1 MKFEYLKN
9 MDKKKLIKIS
19 ITIILII
26 LIIVGLC
33 LGGYYVYKN
42 IGKKEEVKEIKVIN
56 KIDKYGYQL
65 KENKTSKYKNLFEEL
80 KEILNEENV
89 NEENYVKKIS
99 EMFIY
104 DFYSLSDKTAKTDI
118 GGTDFVYNEILE
130 NFLQNAQDTYYK
142 YVESNVYNN
151 RKQSLP
157 TVSNITIDK
166 VENTKFEYNNKYD
179 DKAYEVDISWD
190 YTDNQFSSYQKKAT
204 LVFIHDGDK
213 LSLVEL
219 Q

>member
-1 MKFEYLKN
+1 MKL
-9 MDKKKLIKIS
+9 KKKVKRLLLLI
-19 ITIILII
+19 
-26 LIIVGLC
+26 IIVGLG

-65 KENKTSKYKNLFEEL
+65 KENKPSKYKNFFEEL

-89 NEENYVKKIS
+89 NEEDYVKKIS

-157 TVSNITIDK
+157 TVSNITIEK

-204 LVFIHDGDK
+204 LVFIHDGEK

>member
-1 MKFEYLKN
+1 MKL
-9 MDKKKLIKIS
+9 KKKVKRLLLLI
-19 ITIILII
+19 
-26 LIIVGLC
+26 IIVGLG

-65 KENKTSKYKNLFEEL
+65 KENKSSKYKNLFEEL

-118 GGTDFVYNEILE
+118 GGTDFVYIEILE

-157 TVSNITIDK
+157 TVSNITIEK

>member
-1 MKFEYLKN
+1 MKL
-9 MDKKKLIKIS
+9 KKKVKRLLI
-19 ITIILII
+19 L
-26 LIIVGLC
+26 LIIVGLV
-33 LGGYYVYKN
+33 LGGYYIYKN
-42 IGKKEEVKEIKVIN
+42 FGKKEEVKEIKVIN

-65 KENKTSKYKNLFEEL
+65 KENKPSKYKKLFEEL

-104 DFYSLSDKTAKTDI
+104 DFYSLSDKTAKTDV
-118 GGTDFVYNEILE
+118 GGTDFVYKEVLE

-166 VENTKFEYNNKYD
+166 VENTKFEYNDKYD
-179 DKAYEVDISWD
+179 EKAFEVDINWD
-190 YTDNQFSSYQKKAT
+190 YTDNQFSGYQKKAT
-204 LVFIHDGDK
+204 LIFIHDGIK

>member
-1 MKFEYLKN
+1 MKL
-9 MDKKKLIKIS
+9 KKKVKRLLLLI
-19 ITIILII
+19 
-26 LIIVGLC
+26 IIVGLG

-65 KENKTSKYKNLFEEL
+65 KENKPSKYKNLFEEL

-157 TVSNITIDK
+157 TVSNITIEK

>member
-1 MKFEYLKN
+1 MKL
-9 MDKKKLIKIS
+9 KKKVKRLLLLI
-19 ITIILII
+19 
-26 LIIVGLC
+26 IIVGLC

-151 RKQSLP
+151 RRQSLP
-157 TVSNITIDK
+157 TVSNIIIEK
-166 VENTKFEYNNKYD
+166 VDNTKYEYNDKYD
-179 DKAYEVDISWD
+179 EKAYIINISWD

-204 LVFIHDGDK
+204 LVFVHDGVK

>member
-1 MKFEYLKN
+1 MKL
-9 MDKKKLIKIS
+9 KKKVKRLLLLI
-19 ITIILII
+19 
-26 LIIVGLC
+26 IIVGLG
-33 LGGYYVYKN
+33 LDGYYVYKN

-56 KIDKYGYQL
+56 KIDKYGYEL
-65 KENKTSKYKNLFEEL
+65 KENKPSKYKNFFEEL

-89 NEENYVKKIS
+89 NEEDYVKKIS

-118 GGTDFVYNEILE
+118 GGTDFVYKEILE

-157 TVSNITIDK
+157 TVSNITIEK

>member
-1 MKFEYLKN
+1 MKL
-9 MDKKKLIKIS
+9 KKKVKRLLI
-19 ITIILII
+19 L
-26 LIIVGLC
+26 LIIVGLG
-33 LGGYYVYKN
+33 LGGYYIYSKIN
-42 IGKKEEVKEIKVIN
+42 KKEEVKEIKVIN
-56 KIDKYGYQL
+56 KIDKYGYEL
-65 KENKTSKYKNLFEEL
+65 KENKPSKYKKLFEEL

-104 DFYSLSDKTAKTDI
+104 DFYSLSDKTAKTDV
-118 GGTDFVYNEILE
+118 GGTDFVYKEVLE

-166 VENTKFEYNNKYD
+166 VENTKFEYNDKYD
-179 DKAYEVDISWD
+179 EKAFEVDINWD
-190 YTDNQFSSYQKKAT
+190 YTDNQFSGYQKKAT
-204 LVFIHDGDK
+204 LIFIHDGIK

>member
-1 MKFEYLKN
+1 MKL
-9 MDKKKLIKIS
+9 KKKVKRLLLLI
-19 ITIILII
+19 
-26 LIIVGLC
+26 IIVGLG
-33 LGGYYVYKN
+33 LGGYYIYSKIN
-42 IGKKEEVKEIKVIN
+42 KKEEVKEIKVIN

-65 KENKTSKYKNLFEEL
+65 KENKPSKYKKLFEEL

-104 DFYSLSDKTAKTDI
+104 DFYSLSDKTAKTDV
-118 GGTDFVYNEILE
+118 GGTDFVYKEVLE

-166 VENTKFEYNNKYD
+166 VDNTKFEYNDKYD
-179 DKAYEVDISWD
+179 EKAFEVDINWD
-190 YTDNQFSSYQKKAT
+190 YTDNQFSGYQKKAT
-204 LVFIHDGDK
+204 LIFIHDGIK

>member
-1 MKFEYLKN
+1 MKL
-9 MDKKKLIKIS
+9 KKKVKRLLL
-19 ITIILII
+19 LII
-26 LIIVGLC
+26 IIGLG

-65 KENKTSKYKNLFEEL
+65 KENKPSKYKNLFEEL

-89 NEENYVKKIS
+89 NEKNYVKKIS

-157 TVSNITIDK
+157 TVSNITIEK